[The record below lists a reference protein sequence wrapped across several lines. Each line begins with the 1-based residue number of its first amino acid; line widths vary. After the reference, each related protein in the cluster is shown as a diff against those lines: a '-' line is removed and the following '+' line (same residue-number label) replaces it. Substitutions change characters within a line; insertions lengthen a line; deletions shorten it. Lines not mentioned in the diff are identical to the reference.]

1 MSIPGRSTFLISLL
15 LGCFLYSMNTA
26 AAANQ
31 VGDFEVIVYQKP
43 NFVGA
48 SMSWRLEPGLH
59 HRLVQNVSRDW
70 KKRNGNQS
78 KVIGSWGKG
87 LVRSMKVGSQIG
99 VYVFERADFCSTSA
113 DLRSGRFEIRPGLHE
128 TLGIWEG
135 KVRSMILYRMKDRAP
150 FGVLLMAN
158 PVEVTVSKEY
168 AWVIPIK
175 ERRVRLPECVQFLP
189 VSQRGKD
196 PQRIY
201 RNLGDFMGD
210 RTVSIQVYGRDV
222 KVELY
227 RKSDLKGTRLVLPGQ
242 GSRETRFQLSTFN
255 FQNDVSSARVFIDVP
270 TSDQSRRSTP
280 SRVRTEAPPASS
292 KVRKEAPP
300 VSSGSR
306 QYCREYAD
314 RALQQ
319 RKERIEQTG
328 SAPTNDPVW
337 SKDWNQHYNWCAQVP
352 KSLAKN
358 GSKQRQDWLDS
369 HSAGNPVNSKEAF
382 CREYTKNAL
391 RQIQIR
397 KRMGSRAPSV
407 MPAPN
412 DPVWKEDFNHHY
424 NWCLGAPESRANQG
438 SKMRQD
444 WLDQHR
450 MK

>member
-1 MSIPGRSTFLISLL
+1 MPKSIFTLITILFLFSGSIILGGCAVPGPAPDIPSGDSETESSRAKNSYCMQYADRTLQQINERIERTGSAPANDPEWSKDWDHYYSWCLQMPESL
-15 LGCFLYSMNTA
+15 
-26 AAANQ
+26 
-31 VGDFEVIVYQKP
+31 
-43 NFVGA
+43 
-48 SMSWRLEPGLH
+48 
-59 HRLVQNVSRDW
+59 
-70 KKRNGNQS
+70 S
-78 KVIGSWGKG
+78 K
-87 LVRSMKVGSQIG
+87 
-99 VYVFERADFCSTSA
+99 YRAD
-113 DLRSGRFEIRPGLHE
+113 
-128 TLGIWEG
+128 
-135 KVRSMILYRMKDRAP
+135 
-150 FGVLLMAN
+150 
-158 PVEVTVSKEY
+158 
-168 AWVIPIK
+168 
-175 ERRVRLPECVQFLP
+175 
-189 VSQRGKD
+189 QR
-196 PQRIY
+196 
-201 RNLGDFMGD
+201 
-210 RTVSIQVYGRDV
+210 
-222 KVELY
+222 
-227 RKSDLKGTRLVLPGQ
+227 Q
-242 GSRETRFQLSTFN
+242 GWLDSH
-255 FQNDVSSARVFIDVP
+255 
-270 TSDQSRRSTP
+270 
-280 SRVRTEAPPASS
+280 
-292 KVRKEAPP
+292 
-300 VSSGSR
+300 SGSSSTNSNNAFCR
-306 QYCREYAD
+306 QYAD

-450 MK
+450 KQ